1 MRLSDIM
8 SHAGLSAYAEV
19 ALVIFLIA
27 FLLIAVGVFAPS
39 RKREFD
45 EASRMPLDDVHPQSP
60 RQSRGDAS

>member
-8 SHAGLSAYAEV
+8 SNAGLSTYAEI

-27 FLLIAVGVFAPS
+27 FLLIAVSVFAPS
-39 RKREFD
+39 RRKEFE
-45 EASRMPLDDVHPQSP
+45 EASRMPLDDVHPQTP

>member
-8 SHAGLSAYAEV
+8 GHAGLSTYAEV

>member
-8 SHAGLSAYAEV
+8 GHAGLSTYAEV

-45 EASRMPLDDVHPQSP
+45 AASRMPLDDVHPQSP
-60 RQSRGDAS
+60 RQSRGEAS

>member
-8 SHAGLSAYAEV
+8 SHAGLSGYAEV